1 MAGRRPFWREKSLAE
16 MTDAEWESLCDGCG
30 RCCLHK
36 LREEDAGELFFTDV
50 ACRLLDTK
58 TCRCTDYAH
67 RRRRVRDCVRLT
79 PDSLAGID
87 WLPPS
92 CAYRRLAEGRDL
104 PSWHP
109 LITGD
114 PASVH
119 RAGASVS
126 GRVVPETKAG
136 PLEDHV
142 VAWPGSMPPGRKTGG
157 RKKEGRDDDDA
168 GRDVRRRQRRGADAD
183 EGGPLPGP

>member
-1 MAGRRPFWREKSLAE
+1 MAGGRLFWKEKSLAE

-36 LREEDAGELFFTDV
+36 LREEDTGELFFTDV

-79 PDSLAGID
+79 PESLAGID

-136 PLEDHV
+136 PLEDHI
-142 VAWPGSMPPGRKTGG
+142 VAWPGLMPRG

-168 GRDVRRRQRRGADAD
+168 GRDFRRRQRRGADAD
-183 EGGPLPGP
+183 EAGPIPRP